1 MLYSFNCMGSGV
13 SKRNRRATSQDKAT
27 STLKESSSNSN
38 TGQPHVQKSP
48 QAQLMLIE
56 DTDTKDEVNVT
67 QAKPT
72 EWHWHIQTRQRYQR
86 NYPEQAESIQTLF
99 DWIKALK
106 NFVDDQLNQLKK
118 FTYANVSEIVDGLA
132 NTGHEAYKSGGTNQF
147 ITIAEFIV
155 DVQGVDVLQ
164 RFAFLCKG

>member
-1 MLYSFNCMGSGV
+1 MGSGV
-13 SKRNRRATSQDKAT
+13 SKRNRTATSQDKAT

-48 QAQLMLIE
+48 QAQLMFIE

-118 FTYANVSEIVDGLA
+118 FSDGVLTRL
-132 NTGHEAYKSGGTNQF
+132 NC
-147 ITIAEFIV
+147 
-155 DVQGVDVLQ
+155 GVPSQPPSFVGS
-164 RFAFLCKG
+164 FLLFYLLPFGFL